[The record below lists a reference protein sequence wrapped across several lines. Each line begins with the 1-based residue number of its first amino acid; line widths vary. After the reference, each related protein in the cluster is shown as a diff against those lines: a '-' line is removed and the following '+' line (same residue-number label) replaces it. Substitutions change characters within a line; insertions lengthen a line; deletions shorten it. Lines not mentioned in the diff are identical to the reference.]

1 MTELHTSESGPRW
14 RPYPAYKDSGV
25 PWLRKIPAHWEVKR
39 IKHTSYIKGRIGW
52 KGLRSEEF
60 IDEGPYLI
68 TGTDL
73 VNGQVVWESC
83 YHVNEERYNEDPYII
98 VRENDLLITKDGT
111 IGKTAIVRNFTGK
124 ATLNSGI
131 FLVRPKN
138 KNYIVDYLYWLLNS
152 HVFTAFIDYSKV
164 GSTISH
170 LYQNIFVELKFPIPT
185 GAEQQ
190 AVSQFLLKETAKID
204 ALVAKKERQI
214 ELLQEKR
221 TALISRAVTR
231 GLDPNVPLK
240 DSGIDWLGHIP
251 AHWEVKRLKNGFEVR
266 LGKMLQPEPATE
278 KDTLE
283 PYLRAANVLWEGV
296 DITDIKEMWF
306 SPDEKNLYEIKAGD
320 LIVCEGGDVGRSALW
335 DGSIYPCY
343 IQNAVH
349 RVRAKIYHSNK
360 FLYYWMFILKSKSYI
375 DLICSKATIAHLTAI
390 KLNELPLLNP
400 PIEEQYKIIDYL
412 DQETAKIDA
421 LITKI
426 RESIERLKEYCT
438 ALISAAVTGKI
449 DVRVADVSRKDAKN
463 ATQ

>member
-25 PWLRKIPAHWEVKR
+25 PWLGKIPAHWEVKR

-251 AHWEVKRLKNGFEVR
+251 AHWTFQKLKYVSSIRLSSVDKKFADAEISVLLCNYVDVYYNKYITPNINFMEATATNREIDEFKLKKGDVLITKDSESWDDIAIPAYVLEELDGVLCGYHLAQIRSYADIVNSEYLFWSFYATGINYQFKVAATGITR
-266 LGKMLQPEPATE
+266 YGLGKYWL
-278 KDTLE
+278 D
-283 PYLRAANVLWEGV
+283 
-296 DITDIKEMWF
+296 
-306 SPDEKNLYEIKAGD
+306 
-320 LIVCEGGDVGRSALW
+320 
-335 DGSIYPCY
+335 
-343 IQNAVH
+343 NA
-349 RVRAKIYHSNK
+349 
-360 FLYYWMFILKSKSYI
+360 FILVPS
-375 DLICSKATIAHLTAI
+375 
-390 KLNELPLLNP
+390 
-400 PIEEQYKIIDYL
+400 IEEQRAIADFL
-412 DQETAKIDA
+412 ERETAKIDA

-426 RESIERLKEYCT
+426 RGSIDKLKEYRT

-449 DVRVADVSRKDAKN
+449 DVRKEVAR
-463 ATQ
+463 